1 MISIQIFLRLE
12 LALKHHTTLSAPGP
26 EWKKNKE
33 EGHVLTKSEELP
45 GGPLSPRAPS
55 SYPTAMRGLW
65 QVLPYMV
72 LSTGSVA
79 GSDLTLISAV
89 AGSSRSHTDRARDR
103 DHHSQPWN
111 VIWEAVDGHPPGHQS
126 AWQVGGVR
134 THRAPGTR
142 QLSFSTSPNRTA

>member
-1 MISIQIFLRLE
+1 M
-12 LALKHHTTLSAPGP
+12 
-26 EWKKNKE
+26 
-33 EGHVLTKSEELP
+33 LTKSEELP

-103 DHHSQPWN
+103 DHHSQP
-111 VIWEAVDGHPPGHQS
+111 
-126 AWQVGGVR
+126 
-134 THRAPGTR
+134 
-142 QLSFSTSPNRTA
+142 